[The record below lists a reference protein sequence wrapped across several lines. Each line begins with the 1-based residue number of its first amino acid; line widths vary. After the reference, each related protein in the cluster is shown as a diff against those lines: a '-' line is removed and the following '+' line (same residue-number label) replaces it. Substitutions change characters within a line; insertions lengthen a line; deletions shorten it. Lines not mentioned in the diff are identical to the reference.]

1 MKNVMTALGALITA
15 TLVNAFIGNFVI
27 GLICEVCWMLIIGGI
42 VLYLFSA
49 GYDVHGN

>member
-1 MKNVMTALGALITA
+1 MKNVMTALCALIAA
-15 TLVNAFIGNFVI
+15 TIINAFVGSFVI
-27 GLICEVCWMLIIGGI
+27 GLVCEVCWMLIIGGI